1 MTSAIL
7 LTIMRNEGFGLDTIS
22 CFSQL
27 TLVITGLAFVDNT
40 DTINNV
46 KSVNKFGE
54 DLLKNNKER

>member
-1 MTSAIL
+1 
-7 LTIMRNEGFGLDTIS
+7 MRDEGFGLDTIS

-27 TLVITGLAFVDNT
+27 TLVITGLAFVDNA